1 MLFGAITLLAV
12 ISAVLTALF
21 GGAFQSLAW
30 LWVLPVSFLGSWL
43 GLLIL
48 AALFL
53 VVLSCFV
60 DQKKPQEKDSAFYRG
75 VIKLYVPLI
84 LRLAR
89 TNIETAGLE
98 KIPTAG
104 RFLLVCNHQSEADP
118 AILIHYFRDSQI
130 SFISKRENAT
140 MPVVGNLM
148 HKLRCLM
155 LSRENDRDGLRVIIE
170 CIRRLKADE
179 CSIGVFPEGGIKGY
193 GKLYPFRPGVFKMAQ
208 KAEVPIV
215 VCTLA
220 GTQDVFKKLKKLQ
233 RIDVTFHVLGVVPA
247 EELKGVNTT
256 QIAER
261 VFDMMSDDLGPDW
274 CLSENA

>member
-12 ISAVLTALF
+12 VSAVLTTVCSGSF
-21 GGAFQSLAW
+21 GSLAW
-30 LWVLPVSFLGSWL
+30 LWVLPTSFLGSWL

-48 AALFL
+48 AALFF

-89 TNIETAGLE
+89 ANIQTAGLE
-98 KIPTAG
+98 KIPNDG

-118 AILIHYFRDSQI
+118 AILIHYFRDSQL

-140 MPVVGNLM
+140 MPVVGNMM
-148 HKLRCLM
+148 HKIRCLM
-155 LSRENDRDGLRVIIE
+155 LNRDNDRDGLRVILE

-179 CSIGVFPEGGIKGY
+179 CSIAVFPEGGIKGY
-193 GKLYPFRPGVFKMAQ
+193 AKLHPFRPGVFKMAQ

-233 RIDVTFHVLGVVPA
+233 RIDVTLHVLDVIPA
-247 EELKGVNTT
+247 AELKGVNTT
-256 QIAER
+256 QIAGR
-261 VFDMMSDDLGPDW
+261 VFDLMSDDLGPDW
-274 CLSENA
+274 RLPENA

>member
-1 MLFGAITLLAV
+1 MLLGAITLLAV
-12 ISAVLTALF
+12 AGAVLMALF

-48 AALFL
+48 ALLFL
-53 VVLSCFV
+53 VVASCCV
-60 DQKKPQEKDSAFYRG
+60 DQKKPQEKDSAFFRG
-75 VIKLYVPLI
+75 LIDLYLPLL

-89 TNIETAGLE
+89 AHIETEGLE
-98 KIPTAG
+98 KIPTEG
-104 RFLLVCNHQSEADP
+104 RFLLVCNHQNEVDP
-118 AILIHYFRDSQI
+118 AILIHYFRKSKL

-140 MPVVGNLM
+140 LPIAGNIM
-148 HKLRCLM
+148 HKIRCLM
-155 LSRENDRDGLRVIIE
+155 LNREDDRDGLRVIIE

-179 CSIGVFPEGGIKGY
+179 CSIAVFPEGGIKGY
-193 GKLYPFRPGVFKMAQ
+193 KKLYPFRPGVFKMAQ

-215 VCTLA
+215 VCTLQ
-220 GTQDVFKKLKKLQ
+220 GTQDVFKKLKRWQ
-233 RIDVTFHVLGVVPA
+233 RIDLKFHLLDVIPA
-247 EELKGVNTT
+247 AELKGIKTP

-274 CLSENA
+274 RLPENA